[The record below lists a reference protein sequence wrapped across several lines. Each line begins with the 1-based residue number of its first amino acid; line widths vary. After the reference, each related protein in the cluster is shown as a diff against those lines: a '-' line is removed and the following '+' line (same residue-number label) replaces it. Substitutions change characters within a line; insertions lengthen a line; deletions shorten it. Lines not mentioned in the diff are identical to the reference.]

1 MAIERFY
8 ISCSRLRPTTTLNAY
23 NRPIKTYNETLING
37 YLGSSYEV
45 VIKVAGKETSES
57 RIKFYCDD
65 FNLEST
71 DLIKYEGNTYE
82 IVGVPRNTVHRGNHV
97 RAKVRIVSDVK
108 QE

>member
-23 NRPIKTYNETLING
+23 NRPIKTYTETSING
-37 YLGSSYEV
+37 YLGSSSDI
-45 VIKVAGKETSES
+45 VIKVADKETFEARS
-57 RIKFYCDD
+57 KFYCDD
-65 FNLEST
+65 FDLEST

-82 IVGVPRNTVHRGNHV
+82 IIGEPRNTVHRSHHV
-97 RAKVRIVSDVK
+97 RATVKMIGDVK